1 MAKKYGTRRRTR
13 RSSKKYGG
21 RRGYRRMRGG
31 MAPWNPADISGMSQG
46 GAGGYEISQIGSS
59 GDSMVTDGQLNKVVD
74 LLSGPKYAEIPNVNS
89 SGNADSSFA
98 PGTAGQPEQAGQPGQ
113 AGGRR
118 GRKSRRGG
126 FLGQVIGQAAV
137 PFALL
142 GAQQYY
148 GSRRRRGTRRR

>member
-1 MAKKYGTRRRTR
+1 MAKRYGTRRRTR

-21 RRGYRRMRGG
+21 RRYRRMRGG
-31 MAPWNPADISGMSQG
+31 MTPWNPADISGMDQG

-74 LLSGPKYAEIPNVNS
+74 LLSGPKYAEIPSVNS
-89 SGNADSSFA
+89 SGSADSSFA
-98 PGTAGQPEQAGQPGQ
+98 PGTAGQPGQ

-126 FLGQVIGQAAV
+126 FLGPVIGQAAV